1 MPTFSFAPATWT
13 IVIITAMIT
22 IVAFRDVS
30 LMERWLFVPQR
41 VLRDRQWYRLL
52 TSGFIHADYMHL
64 LFNMVSMLFIA
75 SYVEH
80 VLGVVRMV
88 PLYVAGI
95 VVGNLATMALRRHE
109 PWMRAVGASGG
120 VSAMI
125 GALICMIPDAS
136 FMIFPVPIPIPAWIY
151 GILFLVGSIFGMR
164 RGTDNIGHEA
174 HAGGMLVG
182 IAAIV
187 MYRPLMI
194 VDHILYVALVVIVPT
209 VVWLVLRRRPLV

>member
-1 MPTFSFAPATWT
+1 
-13 IVIITAMIT
+13 MIT

-30 LMERWLFVPQR
+30 LMERWLFMPQR

-52 TSGFIHADYMHL
+52 TSGFVHADYMHL

-80 VLGVVRMV
+80 VVGAARMV
-88 PLYVAGI
+88 PLYVSGI
-95 VVGNLATMALRRHE
+95 AVGNLATMALRRHE

-174 HAGGMLVG
+174 HAGGMLMG
-182 IAAIV
+182 IAAIAV
-187 MYRPLMI
+187 YRPAMI

>member
-30 LMERWLFVPQR
+30 LMERWLFMPQR
-41 VLRDRQWYRLL
+41 VLLDRQWFRLL

-80 VLGVVRMV
+80 VVGAARMV

-174 HAGGMLVG
+174 HAGGMLMG
-182 IAAIV
+182 IAAIAV
-187 MYRPLMI
+187 YRPAMI

-209 VVWLVLRRRPLV
+209 VVWLALRRRPLV

>member
-13 IVIITAMIT
+13 IVIITSMIT

-30 LMERWLFVPQR
+30 LMERWLFMPQR

-80 VLGVVRMV
+80 VFGAARMV
-88 PLYVAGI
+88 PLYLAGI

-174 HAGGMLVG
+174 HAGGMLMG
-182 IAAIV
+182 IAAIAV
-187 MYRPLMI
+187 YRPAMI

-209 VVWLVLRRRPLV
+209 VVWLALRRRPLV